1 MAGFIFYCFG
11 LQTFMLSASAAVI
24 AGLLILVWSADKFV
38 IGAAAT
44 ARRLG
49 MSPLL
54 VGLTIVAMGTS
65 APEMFVSAMA
75 SLDGAG
81 NLAIGNALG
90 SNVANI
96 ALVLGI
102 TALISPIPLQ
112 KKLLKKELP
121 LLVLISIIGGLTLA
135 DLELN
140 LIDGLILIGAMIVAL
155 YLMFQESS
163 ESGEAV
169 VDDDEAAEIENT
181 PLKKAIFEL
190 VIGLLALML
199 SSKMLVWG
207 ATLIAREFGISEL
220 VIGLTI
226 VAIGTSL
233 PELAASVASAL
244 KGHHDIA
251 IGNVIGSNM
260 FNLLT
265 VMPIPGL
272 LAVTQVEPMALYRD
286 YAVMMILTIA
296 LLLLFLVNYRKGKL
310 GRIPGVLLTSSF
322 VAYMTTLFFMANQ

>member
-1 MAGFIFYCFG
+1 
-11 LQTFMLSASAAVI
+11 MLSASAAVI
-24 AGLLILVWSADKFV
+24 VGLIILVWSADKFV

-75 SLDGAG
+75 ALDGAG
-81 NLAIGNALG
+81 NLAVGNALG
-90 SNVANI
+90 SNITNI
-96 ALVLGI
+96 ALVLGV

-140 LIDGLILIGAMIVAL
+140 MVDGLILIGAMIVAL

-169 VDDDEAAEIENT
+169 VEEDEAAEIENT
-181 PLKKAIFEL
+181 PLSKAVIEL
-190 VIGLLALML
+190 VVGLAALMI

-207 ATLIAREFGISEL
+207 ATLIAREFGISDL

-272 LAVTQVEPMALYRD
+272 LAVTQVDALALYRD
-286 YAVMMILTIA
+286 YAVMMVLTIA
-296 LLLLFLVNYRKGKL
+296 LLVLFLLSYRKGKL
-310 GRIPGVLLTSSF
+310 GRIPGAMLTTSF

>member
-1 MAGFIFYCFG
+1 MLLPYATILMG
-11 LQTFMLSASAAVI
+11 LI
-24 AGLLILVWSADKFV
+24 ILVWSADRFV

-44 ARRLG
+44 ARKLG

-54 VGLTIVAMGTS
+54 VGLTIVSIGTS

-90 SNVANI
+90 SNITNI
-96 ALVLGI
+96 ALVLGV
-102 TALISPIPLQ
+102 TALVSPIPLQ

-121 LLVLISIIGGLTLA
+121 LLVLISIIGGLVLA

-140 LIDGLILIGAMIVAL
+140 WIDAAILIAALVFAL
-155 YLMFQESS
+155 YLMFQDSA
-163 ESGEAV
+163 ESGEPI
-169 VDDDEAAEIENT
+169 VDEEEAEAIENT
-181 PLKKAIFEL
+181 DLKSAVFWL
-190 VIGLLALML
+190 VVGLAALMI

-207 ATLIAREFGISEL
+207 ATEVARAFGVSDL

-260 FNLLT
+260 FNLLA

-272 LAVTQVEPMALYRD
+272 VAVTAVEPMALYRD
-286 YAVMMILTIA
+286 YSVMMALTFA
-296 LLLLFLVNYRKGKL
+296 LLILFLISYRKGTL
-310 GRIPGVLLTSSF
+310 GRSSGVLLSASY
-322 VAYMTTLFFMANQ
+322 VGYLITLFFMTAH